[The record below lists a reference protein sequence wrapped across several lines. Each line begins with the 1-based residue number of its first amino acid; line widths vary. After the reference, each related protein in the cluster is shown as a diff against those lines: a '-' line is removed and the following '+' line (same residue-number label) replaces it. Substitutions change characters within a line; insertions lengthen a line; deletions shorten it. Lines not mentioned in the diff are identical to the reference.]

1 MTSPTAVSSGGGAHR
16 WLALGALVVVVA
28 ACSGP
33 AGSPSAASGT
43 PAPASAEVPATPA
56 APASEAP
63 SASAEAT
70 ADPGGSSEPP
80 AALLIGTDAGPV
92 AGDLG
97 TFSWDG
103 LVSDSPWIVQRSGNA
118 AAAGA
123 RLRVRFD
130 DSMDQTRW
138 TARWAPI
145 RRGEAGT
152 PRAAGSGDEGR
163 ILIEAPAEAG
173 SWSLQL
179 EARFGDGRRAA
190 WYWRVA
196 VDG

>member
-1 MTSPTAVSSGGGAHR
+1 MVVSSSGGAHR

-33 AGSPSAASGT
+33 AGSPSATSGT
-43 PAPASAEVPATPA
+43 QAPASTEIRATPA
-56 APASEAP
+56 APHTESP
-63 SASAEAT
+63 SASPEAT
-70 ADPGGSSEPP
+70 PDPGNASEPP
-80 AALLIGTDAGPV
+80 TALLVGTDGGPV

-103 LVSDSPWIVQRSGNA
+103 LVSDSPWIVQRSGDA
-118 AAAGA
+118 AATGA

-130 DSMDQTRW
+130 DSMDQTKW

-145 RRGEAGT
+145 RRGEAAT
-152 PRAAGSGDEGR
+152 PQAAGSGDEGR
-163 ILIEAPAEAG
+163 IVIEAPAEAG
-173 SWSLQL
+173 PWSLQL
-179 EARFGDGRRAA
+179 EARFGDGRRAV